1 MRIVRAL
8 LGPLI
13 AGWTLLGA
21 ASAPAAAPDP
31 IPADRW
37 IVNWG
42 EQGCYLM
49 RRTERWPTAIFLL
62 RTVPGSRRWD
72 VVLIGSAWTRGSTIS
87 WQPSGEALPR
97 HSHVERTTAGDAL
110 VIYARPPSFLE
121 TVAAAQSI
129 RVERNGRILLE
140 IPFPEAAQAVAA
152 LRQCEIGVLRD
163 WGIDPVA
170 YAAIRVPPRGDIA
183 AVVSDADYPP
193 EAVRAGFSGRTVVR
207 LIIDAD
213 GRVSDCATVAS
224 SGHAILDTR
233 TCEIYR
239 RRLRLTPATGADGTP
254 TAAALVTTLR
264 WVLPG
269 G

>member
-1 MRIVRAL
+1 MRIVRPL
-8 LGPLI
+8 LGPLL
-13 AGWTLLGA
+13 AGSMLLGPE
-21 ASAPAAAPDP
+21 SAPAAARDP

-37 IVNWG
+37 IVDWG

-49 RRTERWPTAIFLL
+49 RRTERWPSAIFVL
-62 RTVPGSRRWD
+62 RTVPGSRGWD
-72 VVLIGSAWTRGSTIS
+72 VVLIGNAWSGGSTIS

-97 HSHVERTTAGDAL
+97 RSYVESTTAGDAL
-110 VIYARPPSFLE
+110 VIYGRPPSLLE

-193 EAVRAGFSGRTVVR
+193 EALRAGFSGRTVVR
-207 LIIDAD
+207 LMIDTG

-239 RRLRLTPATGADGTP
+239 RRLRLSPAVGADGAP
-254 TAAALVTTLR
+254 TAAALVVTLR
-264 WVLPG
+264 WLLPNG
-269 G
+269 